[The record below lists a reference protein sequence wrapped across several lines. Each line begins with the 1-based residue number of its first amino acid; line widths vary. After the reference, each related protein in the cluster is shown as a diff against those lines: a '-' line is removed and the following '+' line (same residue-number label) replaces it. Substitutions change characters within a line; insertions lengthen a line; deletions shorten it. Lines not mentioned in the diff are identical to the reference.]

1 MPLLPLTQKL
11 LLKRK
16 KTIQHDEW
24 GLNSLSTNL
33 TESRQQ
39 TLQHIRVRYSQ
50 YDLQTIFA
58 IEEESS
64 PLLLNAITYKLNKY
78 PLFRFRFL
86 INTFKLKL
94 YDLWI
99 PFAARYY
106 NIDLIFG

>member
-39 TLQHIRVRYSQ
+39 TPAYPSTILTIRLTNYIRYRGR
-50 YDLQTIFA
+50 IF
-58 IEEESS
+58 
-64 PLLLNAITYKLNKY
+64 P
-78 PLFRFRFL
+78 F
-86 INTFKLKL
+86 TFERDNL
-94 YDLWI
+94 
-99 PFAARYY
+99 
-106 NIDLIFG
+106 